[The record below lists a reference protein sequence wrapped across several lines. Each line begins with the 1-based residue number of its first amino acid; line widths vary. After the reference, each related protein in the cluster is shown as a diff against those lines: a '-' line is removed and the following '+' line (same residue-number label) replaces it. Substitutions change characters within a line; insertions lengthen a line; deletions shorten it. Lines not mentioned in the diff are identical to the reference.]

1 MPRLLSSLAI
11 LGLVTPAVIGLPVA
25 TAPGAAPHAVAPTVT
40 QVPIGATVPA
50 PGTTAGPALR
60 RLSNTAAQP
69 VSKPFT
75 TLGVTWRAD
84 SRLQEPVVTA
94 RWLRGSAWSAWTVVP
109 SGDDDAPDPGSVD
122 TAGARPG
129 TRPLWVGWS
138 TGVEVRVETAG
149 GVRPQDLRLE
159 LVDPGRS
166 AADAAPAPRDTARA
180 EPVPPT
186 VLSRATWGADESLRR
201 SNPSYSSTVKAGFV
215 HHTVN
220 ANSYSEADVPA
231 LLRGIYAYH
240 VKSNGWSDI
249 GYNFLIDRFGR
260 TWEGR
265 AGGIDRAVIG
275 AHTGGFNSDTFGASL
290 LGTYS
295 SVTPSAAT
303 LEAVR
308 TLFAWKLGK
317 AYRDPLGKVSLR
329 SAGGGTAKYASGTY
343 HSFDVI
349 SGHRDAGS
357 TSCPGDLAYAQ
368 LDEIRRSVAARIG
381 PGFLAPKVTPSSTYV
396 GSPTPISL
404 TAGII
409 RPATWT
415 VEIRNSSGLVLRS
428 FVGLAA
434 TSVDVTWDLKDAVGL
449 PVPPGVYTLR
459 LTDVDGEGRSG
470 LPYVTTVQYRVPA
483 ISKGSW
489 MRPKG
494 FFPRTDPAG

>member
-1 MPRLLSSLAI
+1 MSRLLSSLAV

-25 TAPGAAPHAVAPTVT
+25 TAPGAAPHPVAPSVRH
-40 QVPIGATVPA
+40 VPLGAAPA
-50 PGTTAGPALR
+50 ATSTAAGPALR
-60 RLSNTAAQP
+60 RLSSTTSLPQTAEF
-69 VSKPFT
+69 S

-84 SRLQEPVVTA
+84 PRVVDPVVTA
-94 RWLRGSAWSAWTVVP
+94 RWRSPSGWSAWTAVP
-109 SGDDDAPDPGSVD
+109 VAEDTPDPGSPD
-122 TAGARPG
+122 LRGARPG
-129 TRPLWVGWS
+129 TAPVWVGPS

-166 AADAAPAPRDTARA
+166 AADAQPVPRDAAHAAVDQPAVLTRA
-180 EPVPPT
+180 Q
-186 VLSRATWGADESLRR
+186 WGADESLRR
-201 SNPSYSSTVKAGFV
+201 NNPSYSSTIKAGFV

-220 ANSYSEADVPA
+220 ANTYSEADVPA

-265 AGGIDRAVIG
+265 YGGIDRAVIG
-275 AHTGGFNSDTFGASL
+275 AHTGGFNTDTFAASL
-290 LGTYS
+290 LGTYAT
-295 SVTPSAAT
+295 VTPSPAT
-303 LEAVR
+303 LEAVES
-308 TLFAWKLGK
+308 LFAWKLGR
-317 AYRDPLGKVSLR
+317 AYRDPLGTVSLR
-329 SAGGGTAKYASGTY
+329 SAGGGTAKYAAGTY

-357 TSCPGDLAYAQ
+357 TSCPGDLAYAR
-368 LDEIRRSVAARIG
+368 LGEIRQSVAERVG
-381 PGFLAPKVTPSSTYV
+381 PGFLAPKVTPTSTYV

-415 VEIRNSSGLVLRS
+415 VDIRNSSDLVLRS
-428 FVGLAA
+428 WVGLAA
-434 TSVDVTWDLKDAVGL
+434 TAVDVTWDLTDGLGL

-459 LTDVDGEGRSG
+459 LTDLDGELRSG
-470 LPYVTTVQYRVPA
+470 LPFVTTVQYRVPA

-494 FFPRTDPAG
+494 FFPRSVPTP